1 MTDQQTSDPIA
12 EKFQAV
18 SIDPFEPK
26 RNLWYYEY
34 ISNPTTTTNT
44 NPIESKHDWWNWEY
58 TENWLERY
66 PIIDEIEQVLMT
78 DVTIQE
84 RLEYVSKI
92 HHKLAIKINY
102 PCHKNCFICLN
113 EPDIKE
119 PDSD

>member
-1 MTDQQTSDPIA
+1 MEELGADQQTSNPIV
-12 EKFQAV
+12 EKVKAV
-18 SIDPFEPK
+18 SIDSF
-26 RNLWYYEY
+26 
-34 ISNPTTTTNT
+34 
-44 NPIESKHDWWNWEY
+44 ESKRDWWNWEY

-84 RLEYVSKI
+84 RLEYSSKI
-92 HHKLAIKINY
+92 HHKLCIKINV